1 MLIYT
6 YVSSVLFSFL
16 YQLSTNDDFNK
27 HYLKLRSKCD
37 FCQSKLQ
44 YFDLIPIFSF
54 LILKGKSRCCKQPL
68 NYSYLIGELL
78 ALLPI
83 LFIYYQLISI
93 NPQLYLTAF
102 LFLLVMSIN
111 DIEDYS
117 INLYFLIIF
126 TTILLFTTQIYLN
139 TFLLTFIISHVFFM
153 FMYRYIGYG
162 DILLF
167 NILSLFLS
175 MNFMFYLF
183 LFTFMIGGL
192 ITIIIKTFFNHNIK
206 YVPLIPFIFLSFIF
220 VSSFYPFLIELF
232 GGVPF
237 WESKKWLILRSRVS
251 D

>member
-16 YQLSTNDDFNK
+16 YQLSTNDNFNK
-27 HYLKLRSKCD
+27 RYLILRSQCD
-37 FCQSKLQ
+37 FCQSKLK
-44 YFDLIPIFSF
+44 YYDLIPIISF
-54 LILKGKSRCCKQPL
+54 LILKGKSRCCKQSL

-83 LFIYYQLISI
+83 LLVYYQLINI
-93 NPQLYLTAF
+93 NPQLYLISF

-126 TTILLFTTQIYLN
+126 TTVLLFTTQIFLN
-139 TFLLTFIISHVFFM
+139 TFLLTFIISHLFYIFM
-153 FMYRYIGYG
+153 NHYIGYG

-175 MNFMFYLF
+175 MNFMFYLI

-206 YVPLIPFIFLSFIF
+206 YIPLIPFIFLSFIF
-220 VSSFYPFLIELF
+220 VSSFYPYLIELF
-232 GGVPF
+232 EGVPF
-237 WESKKWLILRSRVS
+237 
-251 D
+251 